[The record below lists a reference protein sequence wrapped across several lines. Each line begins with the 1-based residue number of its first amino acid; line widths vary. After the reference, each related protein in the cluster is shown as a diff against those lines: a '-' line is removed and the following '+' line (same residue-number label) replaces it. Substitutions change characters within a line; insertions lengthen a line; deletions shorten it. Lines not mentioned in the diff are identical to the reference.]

1 MAVVKEVKM
10 QDEPWYRE
18 IATELRH
25 YKKYKARIGVLEA
38 RMIRQTGPANKV
50 LASYGGINAGAP
62 TEEETDETELEQ
74 LKVKVTS
81 IEFALG
87 ALTETERR
95 IIELKFFE
103 RHRDVII
110 YEMELPMSTVKF
122 YKELGNAMVLIK
134 EILSKEKSK
143 SF

>member
-1 MAVVKEVKM
+1 M

-103 RHRDVII
+103 RHKNVII
-110 YEMELPMSTVKF
+110 YDMDLPMAPNTF
-122 YKELGNAMVLIK
+122 YKELDNAMETIK
-134 EILSKEKSK
+134 EILSEKK
-143 SF
+143 MKRN

>member
-1 MAVVKEVKM
+1 M
-10 QDEPWYRE
+10 Q
-18 IATELRH
+18 
-25 YKKYKARIGVLEA
+25 G
-38 RMIRQTGPANKV
+38 
-50 LASYGGINAGAP
+50 GAP

-81 IEFALG
+81 IEFCFG

-110 YEMELPMSTVKF
+110 YEMELPMST
-122 YKELGNAMVLIK
+122 
-134 EILSKEKSK
+134 S
-143 SF
+143 